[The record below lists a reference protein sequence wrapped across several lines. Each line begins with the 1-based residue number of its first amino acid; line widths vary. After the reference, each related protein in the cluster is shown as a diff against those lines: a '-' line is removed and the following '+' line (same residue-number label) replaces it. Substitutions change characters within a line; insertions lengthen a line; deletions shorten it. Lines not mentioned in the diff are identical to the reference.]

1 VQLADFLREELHR
14 FLHVARQT
22 ENEEVSQVAAE
33 QLWAAVCRVE
43 QFAYAPG
50 EDQWKALS
58 EAERWGYLRLESY
71 MGSAL
76 YELRKSQRTVWKVQD
91 NGISKSVQNAAPMFE
106 FCAVP
111 ALIPWLYIKGL
122 GKGEVT

>member
-1 VQLADFLREELHR
+1 MTIEYVQLADFLREELHR
-14 FLHVARQT
+14 FLYVARQA
-22 ENEEVSQVAAE
+22 ENEEVGQVATE

-91 NGISKSVQNAAPMFE
+91 NRVAAKNAEEMPHY
-106 FCAVP
+106 V
-111 ALIPWLYIKGL
+111 
-122 GKGEVT
+122 